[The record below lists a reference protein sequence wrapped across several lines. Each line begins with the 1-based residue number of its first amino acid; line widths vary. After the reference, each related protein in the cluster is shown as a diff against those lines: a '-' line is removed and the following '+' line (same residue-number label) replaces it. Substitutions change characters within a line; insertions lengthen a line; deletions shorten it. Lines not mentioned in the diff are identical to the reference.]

1 MESNHE
7 NNSETEN
14 LSHMTLKLY
23 VGTTWSINLNVNPVV
38 GTTLDKCTIFTP
50 KSKGI
55 ACANILIPICKLR
68 VPLVLVLFG
77 ISNELREP
85 L

>member
-1 MESNHE
+1 MNHE
-7 NNSETEN
+7 NNSQTQN
-14 LSHMTLKLY
+14 LSHILY
-23 VGTTWSINLNVNPVV
+23 DLICVGTTCSINLNVNPVV

>member
-1 MESNHE
+1 MNHE
-7 NNSETEN
+7 NNSQTQN
-14 LSHMTLKLY
+14 LSHILY
-23 VGTTWSINLNVNPVV
+23 DLICVGTTWSINLNVNPVV